1 MIARAEALGPHLTGN
16 GAIRKPL
23 QQQSVQRLAERR
35 EPLPPLARKHLWVK
49 LALVPRILARRPDVH
64 EIGGDG
70 EVDDGY
76 CVRTCLLMQYGV
88 HMLRSDATRA
98 IERAQ
103 NSLPMS
109 NMVMNTMAKT
119 PSVSNQ

>member
-1 MIARAEALGPHLTGN
+1 
-16 GAIRKPL
+16 
-23 QQQSVQRLAERR
+23 
-35 EPLPPLARKHLWVK
+35 
-49 LALVPRILARRPDVH
+49 VH